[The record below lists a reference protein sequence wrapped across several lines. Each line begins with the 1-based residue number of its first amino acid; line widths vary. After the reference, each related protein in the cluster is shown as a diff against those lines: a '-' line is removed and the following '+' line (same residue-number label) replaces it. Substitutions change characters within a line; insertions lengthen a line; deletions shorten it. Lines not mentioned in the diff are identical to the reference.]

1 VCPFHRACLDF
12 NSTLG
17 SMKTFYHLPFYL
29 LLASIINLPPPAQG
43 KPLSYVGGTMVMQE
57 NDETGHTLSID
68 YTFDPHFAIGLYA
81 KDEIGGKKFDT
92 IGPQFNALI
101 KRWNL
106 PDGQGNIFS
115 MTGAGMSR
123 QGSKNEPAAWA
134 ALLADYE
141 TRRVFLSYEPRVMSA
156 GKIETSIPGS
166 YSGWIIIR
174 QRMTT
179 SSSPPCFGFFI
190 RQSGLKPDTAATTTS
205 WSTGPCNSEGG
216 EHYASDFVNTCC
228 LGRPIELSFGGNNHN
243 RGQRYG
249 VRVLRHRHR
258 KDVSKAT

>member
-1 VCPFHRACLDF
+1 
-12 NSTLG
+12 
-17 SMKTFYHLPFYL
+17 MKTFYHLPFYL

-43 KPLSYVGGTMVMQE
+43 KPLSYVGGTMVMLE

-156 GKIETSIPGS
+156 GKIETSFWQRAHVGFAPYLGNYDQLNTWLLLRVDHHPAKNDHFVVTPMLRFFYKTIWLEAG
-166 YSGWIIIR
+166 YS
-174 QRMTT
+174 
-179 SSSPPCFGFFI
+179 S
-190 RQSGLKPDTAATTTS
+190 
-205 WSTGPCNSEGG
+205 
-216 EHYASDFVNTCC
+216 
-228 LGRPIELSFGGNNHN
+228 NNHVMVN
-243 RGQRYG
+243 WTVQF
-249 VRVLRHRHR
+249 
-258 KDVSKAT
+258 